1 MLSSGY
7 ELPEIS
13 HGVIL
18 EVTSIET
25 WVGHV
30 WVYPSRFTTYLVFFM
45 IGQLFHC
52 LLCSRQMCMTMYSTM
67 FQLIG
72 VVCRQTFHSLAQ
84 LHCRHTSSS

>member
-25 WVGHV
+25 GVGRV
-30 WVYPSRFTTYLVFFM
+30 WVYPFRFTTYLVFF
-45 IGQLFHC
+45 FYD
-52 LLCSRQMCMTMYSTM
+52 RSTVSLSFM
-67 FQLIG
+67 FKTN
-72 VVCRQTFHSLAQ
+72 VYDYV
-84 LHCRHTSSS
+84 